1 MEGSKW
7 LAEEKRSIT
16 GRRRYAP
23 PRTRS
28 ITLLLSFASRGAILE
43 PMAYERKFKTEH
55 AGAKNRGGY
64 WGRRADAK
72 SMSRKVRR
80 RRERREIREALP
92 DKRS

>member
-1 MEGSKW
+1 
-7 LAEEKRSIT
+7 
-16 GRRRYAP
+16 
-23 PRTRS
+23 
-28 ITLLLSFASRGAILE
+28 
-43 PMAYERKFKTEH
+43 MAYERKLKTEH
-55 AGAKNRGGY
+55 GGAKNRGGY